1 MNTIISTGLKS
12 KYTPIEKVSGVYIVR
27 WGFSPVIEK
36 VGTFNE
42 ETEEMEYTGEES
54 ETDYAKW
61 CSCVMKTYNLQ
72 AIKDTILG
80 WYNENIDKKILEG
93 FVWNEMSVWLSTE
106 NQFNYKAAYDLAVQ
120 TGGMNLPIKF
130 KFGTTDEPVYHTFET
145 LEELSD
151 FYVKAMTYINTCL
164 EEGWIEKDSI
174 NWEDYKIE

>member
-72 AIKDTILG
+72 AIKDTI
-80 WYNENIDKKILEG
+80 
-93 FVWNEMSVWLSTE
+93 
-106 NQFNYKAAYDLAVQ
+106 
-120 TGGMNLPIKF
+120 
-130 KFGTTDEPVYHTFET
+130 
-145 LEELSD
+145 
-151 FYVKAMTYINTCL
+151 
-164 EEGWIEKDSI
+164 
-174 NWEDYKIE
+174 